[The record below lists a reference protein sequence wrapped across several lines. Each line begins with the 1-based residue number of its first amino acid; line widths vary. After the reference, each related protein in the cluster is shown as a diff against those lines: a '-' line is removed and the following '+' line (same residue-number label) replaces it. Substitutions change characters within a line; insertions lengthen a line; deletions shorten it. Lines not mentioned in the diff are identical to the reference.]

1 MKNLGLALV
10 NPVRFN
16 TDVTDKN
23 GKLPVMLRPVAGK
36 LPNKFIIAGTIAEN
50 EGFEVGKT
58 YLVQIME
65 READSTYGRQFTYQ
79 KLSEV
84 TSPLEIV
91 RMQKEIGEGIIFD
104 ATKTTEVSTQAQA
117 ANSGVGA

>member
-10 NPVRFN
+10 NPVQFN

-36 LPNKFIIAGTIAEN
+36 LPNKFIIAGTIAQN
-50 EGFEVGKT
+50 EGFEIGKT

-65 READSTYGRQFTYQ
+65 READAIYGRQFTYQ

-84 TSPLEIV
+84 SSPLEIV
-91 RMQKEIGEGIIFD
+91 KMQKEIGEGIIFD
-104 ATKTTEVSTQAQA
+104 ATKTTEVSTSS
-117 ANSGVGA
+117 NVGSGVSA

>member
-10 NPVRFN
+10 NPVQFN
-16 TDVTDKN
+16 TDVADKN

-50 EGFEVGKT
+50 EGFSIGKT

-65 READSTYGRQFTYQ
+65 REEDQIFGRQFTYQ

-84 TSPLEIV
+84 TSPLEIILL
-91 RMQKEIGEGIIFD
+91 QEKLGEGSIFD
-104 ATKTTEVSTQAQA
+104 TLKTTEVK
-117 ANSGVGA
+117 NSVSSGIEA